1 MRTVRR
7 KHGWH
12 RPRGIGAWP
21 VWQLSGWLLAF
32 IVAVISADIAAIV
45 AAAVTTPLRAADLEV
60 AAVLLACSLATV
72 ELTRRV
78 GEPGGVAKDVYAIWE
93 LPLALLLPPL
103 YGLLVPIPR
112 LILIQLRVRSTVV
125 YRRVFTAAA
134 LGLSYAAAS
143 LAFHASAPPVSWAA
157 PAPRDRVVEW
167 AAAAL
172 ACGLLKWAVNQLL
185 VMTAVK
191 GADRSISVRRELF
204 ARDMAF
210 NQAAELSVGVLLAYA
225 VTGSPLMALIA
236 LPLVT
241 VLHRSFRHAQL
252 VDASRIDGKTGLLNA
267 TAWQREASLQV
278 SRAAAAQSPLAVAIA
293 DIDHFKVIN
302 DTFGHLAGDLVLAG
316 LAGALTG
323 SLRGGDLVGRFGGEE
338 FVVLLPRTSPDE
350 ARQIAE
356 RLCEAVAQL
365 VTPAGDSPGSAALRV
380 TISIGVAVMESSPR
394 DLNELLAAA
403 DVALYAAK
411 NAGRNRVRML
421 SETPVQLRDPG
432 RELPG
437 S

>member
-267 TAWQREASLQV
+267 TA
-278 SRAAAAQSPLAVAIA
+278 
-293 DIDHFKVIN
+293 
-302 DTFGHLAGDLVLAG
+302 
-316 LAGALTG
+316 
-323 SLRGGDLVGRFGGEE
+323 
-338 FVVLLPRTSPDE
+338 
-350 ARQIAE
+350 
-356 RLCEAVAQL
+356 
-365 VTPAGDSPGSAALRV
+365 
-380 TISIGVAVMESSPR
+380 
-394 DLNELLAAA
+394 
-403 DVALYAAK
+403 
-411 NAGRNRVRML
+411 
-421 SETPVQLRDPG
+421 
-432 RELPG
+432 
-437 S
+437 